1 MNILVTGSRGQL
13 GTELQ
18 KIAATDQ
25 KHSWF
30 FTDINELDI
39 TNNEAVKFY
48 FQHNGIEACVNC
60 AAYTAVD
67 RAEDEPEK
75 AMLINA
81 KAVELLA
88 DACLEAG
95 ALLIHVSTDYVF
107 SGHHFKPY
115 EENHPIEPQSAYGRT
130 KAEGERIV
138 NVHSCR
144 SIIVRTSWLYSA
156 VGINFVKTMMRLG
169 SEKESIN
176 VIYDQAGTPTW
187 AFDLAWALVLMLDS
201 DKKDAVKQIYHFSNE
216 GITSWYDFAIEIMEI
231 SESKCKVNPIPSSA
245 WPVRT
250 PRPHYSVLS
259 KEKFKTDYKVG
270 IPHWKQSLKKCISE
284 INGQKQPK

>member
-1 MNILVTGSRGQL
+1 MNILITGSKGQL
-13 GTELQ
+13 GSELQ

-25 KHSWF
+25 KHTWF
-30 FTDINELDI
+30 FTDVDELNI
-39 TNNEAVKFY
+39 TNKEAVDFY
-48 FQHNGIEACVNC
+48 FQHNSIEACVNC

-67 RAEDEPEK
+67 KAEDEPEK

-81 KAVELLA
+81 KAVEILA
-88 DACLEAG
+88 DACFASNS
-95 ALLIHVSTDYVF
+95 LLLHVSTDYVF
-107 SGHHFKPY
+107 AGNHYKPY
-115 EENHPIEPQSAYGRT
+115 EEDHPIEPQSAYGRT
-130 KAEGERIV
+130 KAAGEILLS
-138 NVHSCR
+138 NHPCK

-156 VGINFVKTMMRLG
+156 VGVNFVKTMLRLG

-201 DKKDAVKQIYHFSNE
+201 TPQEYIKQVYHFSNE
-216 GITSWYDFAIEIMEI
+216 GIISWYDFATEIMEI
-231 SESKCKVNPIPSSA
+231 SGLQCKVNPIPSSA

-259 KEKFKTDYKVG
+259 KEKFKADFKVG
-270 IPHWKQSLKKCISE
+270 IPHWKHSLKKCIAE
-284 INGQKQPK
+284 INGQKQP